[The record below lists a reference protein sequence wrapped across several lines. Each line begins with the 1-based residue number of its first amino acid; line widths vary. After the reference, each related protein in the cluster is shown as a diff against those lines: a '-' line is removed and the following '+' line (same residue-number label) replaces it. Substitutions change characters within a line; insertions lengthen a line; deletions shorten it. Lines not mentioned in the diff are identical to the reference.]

1 MTNKSSESTRYM
13 IQVGTNRF
21 RRDTWDSMK
30 DICAIEGT
38 RFSDEIWAA
47 LDAHVK
53 HYAMRQKGQLVGDGR
68 VMMDRPMK
76 TAPEG
81 HGNVF
86 DNVVEKVV
94 QEAHEEAVEEV
105 VDAKEAED
113 TGRTEHGR
121 MAGTSMFGSY
131 KPSKETRKW

>member
-1 MTNKSSESTRYM
+1 
-13 IQVGTNRF
+13 
-21 RRDTWDSMK
+21 MK

-47 LDAHVK
+47 LDMHVK
-53 HYAMRQKGQLVGDGR
+53 NYSLEQKAHLNGDGR
-68 VMMDRPMK
+68 VMMDKPP
-76 TAPEG
+76 A
-81 HGNVF
+81 NVF
-86 DNVVEKVV
+86 DDVVEKVV

-121 MAGTSMFGSY
+121 MAGSSMFGSY

>member
-47 LDAHVK
+47 LDMHVK
-53 HYAMRQKGQLVGDGR
+53 NYSSAQKKELVDDGR
-68 VMMDRPMK
+68 VMMDK
-76 TAPEG
+76 TPA
-81 HGNVF
+81 H
-86 DNVVEKVV
+86 VVDDVGGRV
-94 QEAHEEAVEEV
+94 AHEAHEEEGDEEV
-105 VDAKEAED
+105 EANEAED
-113 TGRTEHGR
+113 TGRRAEEREARRQSTER
-121 MAGTSMFGSY
+121 DNR
-131 KPSKETRKW
+131 E

>member
-21 RRDTWDSMK
+21 RRDTWESMK

-47 LDAHVK
+47 LDMHVNS
-53 HYAMRQKGQLVGDGR
+53 YSISQKNNLVGDGR
-68 VMMDRPMK
+68 VMMNRPMD

-86 DNVVEKVV
+86 DEVVDKVV
-94 QEAHEEAVEEV
+94 KEAHEEAVEETV
-105 VDAKEAED
+105 NEEED
-113 TGRTEHGR
+113 TGRTDDGR
-121 MAGTSMFGSY
+121 MADSNMFGHY
-131 KPSKETRKW
+131 KPSDKRVW

>member
-1 MTNKSSESTRYM
+1 MTNKSSEATRYM

-21 RRDTWDSMK
+21 RRDTWESMK

-47 LDAHVK
+47 LDRHVK
-53 HYAMRQKGQLVGDGR
+53 EYATEQKAQLNGDGR
-68 VMMDRPMK
+68 VMMDRPIE

-86 DNVVEKVV
+86 DKVV
-94 QEAHEEAVEEV
+94 DKVVKEAHDDVVEEV
-105 VDAKEAED
+105 VNVEKED
-113 TGRTEHGR
+113 TGRTNDGR
-121 MAGTSMFGSY
+121 VASSNMFGSY
-131 KPSKETRKW
+131 KPSKERKW

>member
-1 MTNKSSESTRYM
+1 MTNKSSDSTRYM

-21 RRDTWDSMK
+21 RRDTWESMK

-47 LDAHVK
+47 LDRHVK
-53 HYAMRQKGQLVGDGR
+53 DYAMRQKGQLVGDGR
-68 VMMDRPMK
+68 VMMDRPIE

-86 DNVVEKVV
+86 DKVV
-94 QEAHEEAVEEV
+94 DKAVKEAHDEVVEEAV
-105 VDAKEAED
+105 DAED
-113 TGRTEHGR
+113 TRSTNDRTVDSGN
-121 MAGTSMFGSY
+121 MFGSY
-131 KPSKETRKW
+131 KPSKEARKW